1 MKIGPIEYMIVG
13 LGNPGRQY
21 ESTRHNAGSIA
32 LDYLAGQENIQVKRL
47 KFQSL
52 CGDGGIR
59 GKRVLL
65 LKPATFMNRSG
76 EAVRDAMAFY
86 KIPPQRVV
94 VLLDD
99 ITLPVGAM
107 RIRRSGSSGGQK
119 GMENI
124 LYLTG
129 SDEFPRIKI
138 GVGHKPHPD
147 MDLADWVLSRFSP
160 AEAKAL
166 EALLPDIREGLELIL
181 EGSIEE
187 AMNKYNIRGQGK

>member
-21 ESTRHNAGSIA
+21 ESTRHNAGAIA

-86 KIPPQRVV
+86 KIPPQRVI

-166 EALLPDIREGLELIL
+166 EALLPDVREGLELIL

>member
-21 ESTRHNAGSIA
+21 ESTRHNAGAIA

-166 EALLPDIREGLELIL
+166 EALLPDVREGLELIL

>member
-1 MKIGPIEYMIVG
+1 MIVG

-21 ESTRHNAGSIA
+21 ESTRHNAGAIA

-86 KIPPQRVV
+86 KIPPQRVI

-166 EALLPDIREGLELIL
+166 EALLPDVREGLELIL